1 MQTESSA
8 GLVMGADMS
17 RPPCREKGLS
27 VVVQQD
33 PRCIAFGVAIL
44 FAAQGPDE
52 RGQAQTAKDQGYW
65 DQVDKN
71 VHHTFLTRMAFSD
84 LPPLSGPVRLLV
96 HRGVG
101 VNPFSKV
108 HPEAF
113 HSLGA
118 SHHAWGSTSLYY
130 QQKRS

>member
-65 DQVDKN
+65 DQDDKN
-71 VHHTFLTRMAFSD
+71 VHHTLLTRKAFSRTVID
-84 LPPLSGPVRLLV
+84 DDDIASAANK
-96 HRGVG
+96 GVARPDRAIG
-101 VNPFSKV
+101 M
-108 HPEAF
+108 AMQ
-113 HSLGA
+113 
-118 SHHAWGSTSLYY
+118 LYAAAMA
-130 QQKRS
+130 KF

>member
-44 FAAQGPDE
+44 FAAQGSDE

-71 VHHTFLTRMAFSD
+71 VHHTFLTRMAFSRTVID
-84 LPPLSGPVRLLV
+84 DVRQSKSWTRFVKIRPAKSVRLA
-96 HRGVG
+96 R
-101 VNPFSKV
+101 
-108 HPEAF
+108 
-113 HSLGA
+113 
-118 SHHAWGSTSLYY
+118 Y
-130 QQKRS
+130 